1 MDINY
6 FRSLNEKELKRL
18 NFKEYNYNLILENN
32 FLIFKCYINRAL
44 DNSNKENLIKDY
56 LENTIND
63 FLDNIKDNVK
73 ILYLIDTSNVH
84 FNKVYDLIEFNK
96 ELYQKIKN
104 FALLIK
110 EAIDTNNYHSLYSC
124 LREEKEEYGNNVCT
138 MCGKKFNFF
147 DEQEDFSFDKMIGYP
162 SYYDYDRIQFKLCVK
177 CFDDIMHSISPL
189 FLHNV
194 VSK

>member
-6 FRSLNEKELKRL
+6 IRTLNEKELKRL
-18 NFKEYNYNLILENN
+18 YFKEYNYNLILENN
-32 FLIFKCYINRAL
+32 FIIFKCYINRAL

-84 FNKVYDLIEFNK
+84 FNKVYDLIEFNE
-96 ELYQKIKN
+96 ELYQKIKD
-104 FALLIK
+104 FSLLIK
-110 EAIDTNNYHSLYSC
+110 ESNDTNNYNSLYSY
-124 LREEKEEYGNNVCT
+124 LRDEKEEYGHNVCT

-147 DEQEDFSFDKMIGYP
+147 DEQENFSFDKMIGYP
-162 SYYDYDRIQFKLCVK
+162 SYYDYKRIRFKLCVK
-177 CFDDIMHSISPL
+177 CFDDVMYFVSNL
-189 FLHNV
+189 FLHDCV
-194 VSK
+194 DK